1 MRIVR
6 FHLEPWQKGGSVE
19 STPSP
24 SLSGSMLVI
33 SPKILRRQRPPDVEE
48 YVNFGSK
55 TSTLERSRRLSDRI
69 RCRYPKTV
77 KRLASICGDVIAKYV
92 CVLNYV

>member
-24 SLSGSMLVI
+24 SLSGTILVL
-33 SPKILRRQRPPDVEE
+33 SPKVLRRQRPPDVEE
-48 YVNFGSK
+48 CVNLGQCSK
-55 TSTLERSRRLSDRI
+55 PNTLERKRRLSDRI

-77 KRLASICGDVIAKYV
+77 KRLASICGDIIAKYV
-92 CVLNYV
+92 CVL